1 VGLAAVLRRLIFAA
15 TAAGLALFAS
25 AAAAE
30 EPLHHIGFLTGAPQA
45 DAIEAWLKGLHERGW
60 VVGGNLLIEY
70 RYYHGQSERIPVL
83 AAELAA
89 LGPELIVASA
99 PAPALAVQAAAPTI
113 PLVFV
118 NVADPIALRLVDS
131 LAHPGGN
138 ATGVATIVPEGFTG
152 KQLQL
157 LKELVPQAS
166 RIAVLINP
174 KNPIHQRTL
183 AELPEI
189 GRQLGVMLI
198 IVEASG
204 PDQLETAFEAATKQS
219 AEAIDVFG
227 DPLTGGHSA
236 EIVALAAHY
245 RLPAIYFSRQSAGDG
260 GLVSFGPNQA
270 DSWRRAGTYVD
281 KILKGERPADLPVE
295 QPTGYHLAVNLKTA
309 AALGITVPPLILA
322 EADEVI
328 E

>member
-1 VGLAAVLRRLIFAA
+1 MLRRLMLAAAVGLAL
-15 TAAGLALFAS
+15 S
-25 AAAAE
+25 AAD
-30 EPLHHIGFLTGAPQA
+30 EPVHRIGFLASAPTG
-45 DAIEAWLKGLHERGW
+45 DAMKPWLQGLHERGW
-60 VVGGNLLIEY
+60 VLGGNLLIEY
-70 RYYHGQSERIPVL
+70 RYYHGQSEQIPTL
-83 AAELAA
+83 AAELGA
-89 LGPELIVASA
+89 LGPELIVAST
-99 PAPALAVQAAAPTI
+99 PVPALAVQAAAPTI

-118 NVADPIALRLVDS
+118 NVADPVALHLVER

-157 LKELVPQAS
+157 LKEMVPRSS

-204 PDQLETAFEAATKQS
+204 PDQLETAFDAAIKQR

-236 EIVALAAHY
+236 EIVALAAHH
-245 RLPAIYFSRQSAGDG
+245 RLPAIYFSRQSAADG
-260 GLVSFGPNQA
+260 GLVSFGPDQA
-270 DSWRRAGTYVD
+270 DRWRRAGAYVD
-281 KILKGERPADLPVE
+281 KILKGARPADLPVE
-295 QPTGYHLAVNLKTA
+295 QPTGYQLVVNLKTA
-309 AALGITVPPLILA
+309 AALGITVPSLILA

>member
-1 VGLAAVLRRLIFAA
+1 MLRRLLLAV
-15 TAAGLALFAS
+15 TAASLVLFAS
-25 AAAAE
+25 AAGAE
-30 EPLHHIGFLTGAPQA
+30 EPIHRIGFLAGAPQA
-45 DAIEAWLKGLHERGW
+45 EAMNAWLQGLYERGW
-60 VVGGNLLIEY
+60 VLGGNLLIEY
-70 RYYHGQSERIPVL
+70 RYYHGQSEQIPVL

-89 LGPELIVASA
+89 LGPEVIIASS
-99 PAPALAVQAAAPTI
+99 PSPTLAIRAAAPTI

-118 NVADPIALRLVDS
+118 NVADPVALHLVES

-157 LKELVPQAS
+157 LKELVPRAS

-189 GRQLGVMLI
+189 GRQLGVMLM
-198 IVEASG
+198 IVEATG
-204 PDQLETAFEAATKQS
+204 PDQLETAFDAAIKQS
-219 AEAIDVFG
+219 ADAIDVFG

-245 RLPAIYFSRQSAGDG
+245 RLPAIYFLRQSAGDG
-260 GLVSFGPNQA
+260 GLVSFGPDQA
-270 DSWRRAGTYVD
+270 DHWRRAGTYVD

-295 QPTGYHLAVNLKTA
+295 QPTAYQLVVNLKA
-309 AALGITVPPLILA
+309 ATALGITVPPLILA